1 MAGLTH
7 AGQQF
12 TLAAV
17 QTQYPYLALTTTAPT
32 DATAGS
38 ETTYTGYL
46 RKQMVGGDWTT
57 GTAAAPS
64 VSTNANVVNF
74 PQCSGGNSTVTHF
87 ELWTAAS
94 GGTRGMWGALAAPL
108 TISAGITPSWAANQ
122 ITMTAD

>member
-7 AGQQF
+7 AGQTF
-12 TLAAV
+12 VLSAV

-46 RKQMVGGDWTT
+46 RKQMIGGDWTA

-64 VSTNANVVNF
+64 VSTNANTVNF
-74 PQCSGGNSTVTHF
+74 AQCTGGSSTVTHF
-87 ELWTAAS
+87 ELWSAVS

-108 TISAGITPSWAANQ
+108 AISNGITPSWAPSQ